1 MVHAASAA
9 PTFTSNADLTSRLPK
24 DEGENVKDLPIVDHL
39 FMGIVRVNV
48 SRCSSTPKSLTDAS
62 GSSGKSWLD
71 FLKYLDLL
79 TFEERP
85 TTITLECVDNLNNNR
100 TVQGHTEKGTLL
112 VIEALRERGYV
123 GQWRNVSATRVL
135 ATAPSPSV
143 ASAPKGS
150 QGHGP

>member
-1 MVHAASAA
+1 M
-9 PTFTSNADLTSRLPK
+9 
-24 DEGENVKDLPIVDHL
+24 
-39 FMGIVRVNV
+39 
-48 SRCSSTPKSLTDAS
+48 TDAS
-62 GSSGKSWLD
+62 GSSGKSWLN

-112 VIEALRERGYV
+112 VIEALRERGHV
-123 GQWRNVSATRVL
+123 GQWRKGFSNTVFL
-135 ATAPSPSV
+135 ATTPSPNV
-143 ASAPKGS
+143 GAVPKGS